1 MTQAELAALCI
12 VAVLIVFDYASGLL
26 KAIMQHDVSSTK
38 MRDGLW
44 HKCGFVLV
52 MALAEIIEHGQAYLD
67 LGFTVP
73 LVIPAGVYIALTEI
87 SSILENLSEINP
99 EIAGSPLLQL
109 FRSAKAADDDAK
121 PKHKA

>member
-1 MTQAELAALCI
+1 MAQTELAALCI

-52 MALAEIIEHGQAYLD
+52 MALAEIIEHAQVYLD
-67 LGFTVP
+67 LGYTVP
-73 LVIPAGVYIALTEI
+73 LVVPAGVYIALTEI

-109 FRSAKAADDDAK
+109 FRTKKAADDDTA

>member
-1 MTQAELAALCI
+1 METTELAALCT
-12 VAVLIVFDYASGLL
+12 VAILIVFDYVSGLL
-26 KAIMQHDVSSTK
+26 KAVMQHDVSSTK

-52 MALAEIIEHGQAYLD
+52 MALAEIIERGQAFLD
-67 LGFTVP
+67 LGFAVP
-73 LVIPAGVYIALTEI
+73 LVVPAAVYISLTEI

-109 FRSAKAADDDAK
+109 FRPKEGANEST